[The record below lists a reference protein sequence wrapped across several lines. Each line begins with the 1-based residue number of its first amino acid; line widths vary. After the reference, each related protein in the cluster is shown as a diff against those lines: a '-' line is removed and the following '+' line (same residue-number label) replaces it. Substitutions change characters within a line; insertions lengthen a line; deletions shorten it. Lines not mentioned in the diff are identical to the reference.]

1 MSISKRGER
10 LRLGVLIGLGLIVV
24 SFCFVSSVFVGFVF
38 LVFGVGDVCLGGE
51 LMMVLEES

>member
-1 MSISKRGER
+1 M
-10 LRLGVLIGLGLIVV
+10 V